1 MEEALYNI
9 LMEALALT
17 GSLFLIV
24 IILYFII
31 GMGFMVLGSFWNSAS
46 TDLKR
51 LFLWPFIMASW
62 WEKLK

>member
-1 MEEALYNI
+1 MQALYDI

-17 GSLFLIV
+17 ASLFLIA

-31 GMGFMVLGSFWNSAS
+31 GMVFMVLGSFWNSAS